1 MYIVFTCPPLP
12 HLIVGGSSVFR
23 EGDSHLRRV
32 LPHTFDLIYVTS
44 GRLYMEENKQNF
56 TLSRG
61 QFLILPPNRL
71 HRGTK
76 CCEQETNF
84 YWLHFYTTGDFFFD
98 ERPVYDSNV
107 IQKSAQQFAKEEFHV
122 SLPQYGTIALERQE
136 QMAED
141 MEAITQVRINKRDHT
156 KRFYNSD
163 ASQIKQQQLF
173 FSILTYLCDSRSTFE
188 KKDIAT
194 DIFEY
199 LMVHYQEP
207 IQLKD
212 LALRYAFHPAHIIR
226 RLKQKYGTS
235 PLQLLLQI
243 RLDKAKQLL
252 IETEKSINEIASQTG
267 FIDSAYFSKQ
277 FKKNIHMTPSAY
289 RDKAKEN
296 PFVEP

>member
-23 EGDSHLRRV
+23 EGDIHLRRV

-44 GRLYMEENKQNF
+44 GQLYMEENKQNF
-56 TLSRG
+56 ILSRG

-76 CCEQETNF
+76 CCEAETNF
-84 YWLHFYTTGDFFFD
+84 YWLHFYTTGNFFFAD
-98 ERPVYDSNV
+98 RPTYDSNT

-122 SLPQYGTIALERQE
+122 SLPQYGTISQERQA

-141 MEAITQVRINKRDHT
+141 MENITQVRINKREHT

-173 FSILTYLCDSRSTFE
+173 FSLLTYLCDARSTLK
-188 KKDIAT
+188 KKDLAA

-199 LMVHYQEP
+199 LLLHYQEP

-212 LALRYAFHPAHIIR
+212 LALRYSFHPAHIIR
-226 RLKQKYGTS
+226 RLKQKYGSS

-252 IETEKSINEIASQTG
+252 AETEESINEIACRIG
-267 FIDSAYFSKQ
+267 FHDSAYFSKQ
-277 FKKNIHMTPSAY
+277 FKKSMHMTPSAY
-289 RDKAKEN
+289 RQQAKKN
-296 PFVEP
+296 PFIEV

>member
-1 MYIVFTCPPLP
+1 LYIVFTCPPLP

-23 EGDSHLRRV
+23 EGDIHLRRV

-44 GRLYMEENKQNF
+44 GQLYMEENKQNF
-56 TLSRG
+56 ILSRG

-76 CCEQETNF
+76 CCEAETNF
-84 YWLHFYTTGDFFFD
+84 YWLHFYTTGNFFFAD
-98 ERPVYDSNV
+98 RPTYDSNT

-122 SLPQYGTIALERQE
+122 SLPQYGTISQERQA

-141 MEAITQVRINKRDHT
+141 MENITQVRINKREHT

-173 FSILTYLCDSRSTFE
+173 FSLLTYLCDSRSSLK
-188 KKDIAT
+188 KKDLAT
-194 DIFEY
+194 DMFDY
-199 LMVHYQEP
+199 LLLHYQEP
-207 IQLKD
+207 LQLKD
-212 LALRYAFHPAHIIR
+212 LALRYSFHPAHIIR
-226 RLKQKYGTS
+226 RLKQKYGSS

-252 IETEKSINEIASQTG
+252 AETEESINEIASHTG
-267 FIDSAYFSKQ
+267 FNDSAYFSKQ
-277 FKKNIHMTPSAY
+277 FKKSLHMTPSAY
-289 RDKAKEN
+289 RQQAKKN
-296 PFVEP
+296 PFIEV

>member
-23 EGDSHLRRV
+23 EGDIHLRRV

-44 GRLYMEENKQNF
+44 GQLYMEENKQNF
-56 TLSRG
+56 TLNRG

-76 CCEQETNF
+76 CCEAETNF
-84 YWLHFYTTGDFFFD
+84 YWLHFYTTGNFFFTD
-98 ERPVYDSNV
+98 RPTYDSNI

-122 SLPQYGTIALERQE
+122 SLPQYGTISQERQA

-141 MEAITQVRINKRDHT
+141 MENITQVRINKREHT

-173 FSILTYLCDSRSTFE
+173 FSLLTYLCDARSTLK
-188 KKDIAT
+188 KKDLAA

-199 LMVHYQEP
+199 LLLHYQEP

-212 LALRYAFHPAHIIR
+212 LALRYSFHPAHIIR
-226 RLKQKYGTS
+226 RLKQKYGSS

-252 IETEKSINEIASQTG
+252 AETEESINEIACRIG
-267 FIDSAYFSKQ
+267 FHDSAYFSKQ
-277 FKKNIHMTPSAY
+277 FKKSMHMTPSAY
-289 RDKAKEN
+289 RQQAKKN
-296 PFVEP
+296 PFIEV